1 MKMSA
6 LHRLGIERVGCI
18 LKTYWSEYME
28 WSARARGGCGIAQ
41 SRSTGGTAQGS
52 GQKRGGGTRRGC
64 SHSRSGGHSVKITQ
78 TQPDMKLLASRK
90 WMINL

>member
-1 MKMSA
+1 MKTSA
-6 LHRLGIERVGCI
+6 LHRLRIGRVGCI

-28 WSARARGGCGIAQ
+28 WSARAQGGCGIAQ
-41 SRSTGGTAQGS
+41 SRRTGGTAQGS
-52 GQKRGGGTRRGC
+52 GQSGGGGTRRGC

-78 TQPDMKLLASRK
+78 TRSDMKLLASRK